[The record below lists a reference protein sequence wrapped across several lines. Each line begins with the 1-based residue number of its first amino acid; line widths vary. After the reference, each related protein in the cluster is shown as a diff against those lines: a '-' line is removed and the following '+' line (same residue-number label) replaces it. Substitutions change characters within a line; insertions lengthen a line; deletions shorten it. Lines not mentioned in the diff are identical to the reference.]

1 MVATYEIVRRSE
13 RKFRNQCEFV
23 GWIPVSVSHP
33 LCTFDIVNAEL
44 LAISDMSIS
53 TMNIGDVRRELTVTR
68 TEKARLVA
76 REIALVAR
84 MEALLTDETAPAF
97 VVPEHELM
105 AHAGMSS
112 REARDA
118 VNRSHVAE
126 LAPAFGEVLAEGRT
140 TPAHL
145 DLLGRGLQKAGA
157 DTEAFLSHSHELA
170 RAASTMNLRDFQKL
184 VDQTVAT
191 VRSDDGLST
200 FERQRQ
206 NTYLRT
212 WIDGEGMTNLRG
224 RFDPVSG
231 AAITSVLEQRVDQLF
246 HSGDGDVP
254 VSVAPGIEP
263 NDHRRAHALVER
275 LTRRTTDVDD
285 SSSLRAEVVV
295 HIDLEMLTKSVIGTS
310 VETRAIEGRG
320 ALHGTCRTNMGVDL
334 PVETVRR
341 LACEADIIPVV
352 LDGRSVPIDVGRS
365 KRLATANQRRAL
377 EAVHPTCAIPDCDVP
392 FHRCQIHHID
402 YWENGG
408 RTDLDNQVPLC
419 TRHHHAAHEG
429 GWTLSLDPSTRVLS
443 FQMPTTNPAD
453 YRCRRDTRPVG
464 LTSPDRRTRS

>member
-1 MVATYEIVRRSE
+1 M
-13 RKFRNQCEFV
+13 
-23 GWIPVSVSHP
+23 SHP
-33 LCTFDIVNAEL
+33 LCTFEIVNAEL
-44 LAISDMSIS
+44 LEISI
-53 TMNIGDVRRELTVTR
+53 MNIGDVRRELAVTR

-84 MEALLTDETAPAF
+84 MEALLTDESNPAY

-126 LAPAFGEVLAEGRT
+126 LAPAIGDVLAEGRT

-145 DLLGRGLQKAGA
+145 DLLGRGLQKAGP
-157 DTEAFLSHSHELA
+157 DGKAFLARSSELA
-170 RAASTMNLRDFQKL
+170 RAATTMNLREFQMF
-184 VDQTVAT
+184 VDHTVAE
-191 VRSDDGLST
+191 VRTDGGLST

-206 NTYLRT
+206 NTYVRT
-212 WIDGEGMTNLRG
+212 WTDAEGMTNLRG

-231 AAITSVLEQRVDQLF
+231 AAITSILDQRVEQLF

-275 LTRRTTDVDD
+275 LTRRTTTDD
-285 SSSLRAEVVV
+285 NASSPMSSGLRAEVVV
-295 HIDLEMLTKSVIGTS
+295 HVDLDTLTKSVDAKNMGARRS
-310 VETRAIEGRG
+310 SRG
-320 ALHGTCRTNMGVDL
+320 VCRTNLGVGL

-365 KRLATANQRRAL
+365 KRLATVHQRRAL
-377 EAVHPTCAIPDCDVP
+377 EAIHTTCAIPDCDVP

-429 GWTLSLDPSTRVLS
+429 GWTLTLDPRTRELRI
-443 FQMPTTNPAD
+443 QMPSTAPAD
-453 YRCRRDTRPVG
+453 YRCRRDLRPLG
-464 LTSPDRRTRS
+464 TSSPDRRTRP

>member
-1 MVATYEIVRRSE
+1 M
-13 RKFRNQCEFV
+13 
-23 GWIPVSVSHP
+23 SHP
-33 LCTFDIVNAEL
+33 LCTFDIVKAEL
-44 LAISDMSIS
+44 LAIADTSIS
-53 TMNIGDVRRELTVTR
+53 TMNIGDVRRELAVTR
-68 TEKARLVA
+68 TERARLAA

-84 MEALLTDETAPAF
+84 MEALLADETNPAF
-97 VVPEHELM
+97 VVPEHELV

-126 LAPAFGEVLAEGRT
+126 LAPAIGDVLAEGRT

-145 DLLGRGLQKAGA
+145 DLLGRGLQKAGP
-157 DTEAFLSHSHELA
+157 DTEAFLAHSTELA
-170 RAASTMNLRDFQKL
+170 RAATTMNLRDFQKL
-184 VDQTVAT
+184 VDHTVAT
-191 VRSDDGLST
+191 VRTDDGLSA

-231 AAITSVLEQRVDQLF
+231 AAITSILEQRVDQLF

-254 VSVAPGIEP
+254 ISVAPGIEP

-275 LTRRTTDVDD
+275 LTHRTADD
-285 SSSLRAEVVV
+285 DCSLGPRAEVIV
-295 HIDLEMLTKSVIGTS
+295 HVDLDILTKSID
-310 VETRAIEGRG
+310 GRHST
-320 ALHGTCRTNMGVDL
+320 HGTCRTNLGVDL

-377 EAVHPTCAIPDCDVP
+377 EATHPTCAIPDCDVP

-429 GWTLSLDPSTRVLS
+429 GWTLSLDPRTRTVS
-443 FQMPTTNPAD
+443 FQMPSANPAD
-453 YRCRRDTRPVG
+453 YRCPRDPRPFGPSSTNRRA
-464 LTSPDRRTRS
+464 RS

>member
-1 MVATYEIVRRSE
+1 M
-13 RKFRNQCEFV
+13 
-23 GWIPVSVSHP
+23 SHP
-33 LCTFDIVNAEL
+33 LSTFDIVTADL
-44 LAISDMSIS
+44 LEIS
-53 TMNIGDVRRELTVTR
+53 TMNIGAVRRELAVTR
-68 TEKARLVA
+68 TEKARLAA

-84 MEALLTDETAPAF
+84 MEALLTDEANPAF

-105 AHAGMSS
+105 AHAGMTS

-126 LAPAFGEVLAEGRT
+126 LAPAIGNVLAEGRT

-145 DLLGRGLQKAGA
+145 DLLGRGLQKVGA
-157 DTEAFLSHSHELA
+157 DTEAFLDHSTELA
-170 RAASTMNLRDFQKL
+170 RAATSMNLRDFQKL
-184 VDQTVAT
+184 VDHTVAS
-191 VRSDDGLST
+191 VRTDDGLST

-231 AAITSVLEQRVDQLF
+231 AAITSVLEQRVDQIF
-246 HSGDGDVP
+246 HSGDSGAP

-263 NDHRRAHALVER
+263 NDHRRAHAMVER
-275 LTRRTTDVDD
+275 LTRRTIGDD
-285 SSSLRAEVVV
+285 ESLGPRAEVVV
-295 HIDLEMLTKSVIGTS
+295 HVDLDTLTQRSHS
-310 VETRAIEGRG
+310 R
-320 ALHGTCRTNMGVDL
+320 LSPHGTCRTNLGIEL

-392 FHRCQIHHID
+392 FHRCQIHHIE

-429 GWTLSLDPSTRVLS
+429 GWKLSLDPGTRTVS
-443 FQMPTTNPAD
+443 FQMPSANPAD
-453 YRCRRDTRPVG
+453 YRCRREPRPLG
-464 LTSPDRRTRS
+464 PASTDRRTRS

>member
-1 MVATYEIVRRSE
+1 M
-13 RKFRNQCEFV
+13 
-23 GWIPVSVSHP
+23 SHP
-33 LCTFDIVNAEL
+33 LCTFDIVTAEL
-44 LAISDMSIS
+44 LEIS
-53 TMNIGDVRRELTVTR
+53 TMNIGDVRRELAVTR

-84 MEALLTDETAPAF
+84 MEALLTDETNPAF

-118 VNRSHVAE
+118 VNRSRVAQ
-126 LAPAFGEVLAEGRT
+126 LAPTMGDVLADGRT

-145 DLLGRGLQKAGA
+145 DLLGRGLQKVGA
-157 DTEAFLSHSHELA
+157 DTDAFLAHSSELA

-184 VDQTVAT
+184 VDHTVAS
-191 VRSDDGLST
+191 VRTDDGLST

-212 WIDGEGMTNLRG
+212 WTDTEGMTNLRG

-231 AAITSVLEQRVDQLF
+231 AAIRSVLEQRIDHIF
-246 HSGDGDVP
+246 HSGDNEVP
-254 VSVAPGIEP
+254 VAVAPGIEP
-263 NDHRRAHALVER
+263 NDHR
-275 LTRRTTDVDD
+275 
-285 SSSLRAEVVV
+285 
-295 HIDLEMLTKSVIGTS
+295 DL
-310 VETRAIEGRG
+310 
-320 ALHGTCRTNMGVDL
+320 
-334 PVETVRR
+334 
-341 LACEADIIPVV
+341 LACPTSSCCDSHEPAA
-352 LDGRSVPIDVGRS
+352 GVPAS
-365 KRLATANQRRAL
+365 KH
-377 EAVHPTCAIPDCDVP
+377 EVP

-429 GWTLSLDPSTRVLS
+429 GWMLSLDPGTRTVS
-443 FQMPTTNPAD
+443 FQMPTSNPAD
-453 YRCRRDTRPVG
+453 YRCRRDSRSLGP
-464 LTSPDRRTRS
+464 PRADRRTRS